1 MPWLDVDPARLVFG
15 MILLLACAWLL
26 TSNAAAQEQE
36 QSDRS
41 NEAPARPADKID
53 MATARVG
60 VYVSEPFVM
69 KTVGGYTGMAIELWD
84 SIAKNHD
91 VTTTYVEYPTFA
103 SLIAAT
109 ETGEVD
115 VAVTN
120 LTITEE
126 RAIRVDFTHP
136 WFDGG
141 LQILIDDDRGTGLS
155 AILGELGNS
164 GHLKA
169 LLWLIGTIVFASVT
183 LTLFDRRFD
192 KDFPEKWPEG
202 FAESFYSVMSIA
214 TSGKSPSRKNLFGWP
229 GRIWSAF
236 WLVCGIAVLA
246 FVTSAVTSV
255 MTTLALEN
263 RITGLND
270 LPGRSVGVL
279 SGSTA
284 EEFIISSGYRSVE
297 FDNIDEAVEGLVA
310 GRVDVIVGDAP
321 VLSYFAHTREERDI
335 SVVGPIFEPD
345 KYGFALQRGSP
356 HRKPLSIDLLGAAE
370 DGVIEKLNLKYFG
383 VAQ

>member
-1 MPWLDVDPARLVFG
+1 MPSLN
-15 MILLLACAWLL
+15 LLLARFAFAVVLMLFCVMLL
-26 TSNAAAQEQE
+26 TSDTAAQEQE
-36 QSDRS
+36 SSGPYVEEIDR
-41 NEAPARPADKID
+41 PRDKID
-53 MATARVG
+53 ISTARIG

-69 KTVGGYTGMAIELWD
+69 KTPSGYTGMAIELWD
-84 SIAKNHD
+84 SIARNHN
-91 VTTTYVEYPTFA
+91 VNTTYVEYPTFS
-103 SLIAAT
+103 SLIDAT

-115 VAVTN
+115 IAVTN

-126 RAIRVDFTHP
+126 RATRVDFTQP

-141 LQILIDDDRGTGLS
+141 LQIMINDDRGTGLA
-155 AILGELGNS
+155 AIFGELGNA

-169 LLWLIGTIVFASVT
+169 LSWLIGIIIFASII

-192 KDFPEKWPEG
+192 KEFPEKWPEG

-246 FVTSAVTSV
+246 YVTSAVTSV
-255 MTTLALEN
+255 MTTLSLEN
-263 RITGLND
+263 RVTGLSD
-270 LPGRSVGVL
+270 LPGKAVGVL

-284 EEFIISSGYRSVE
+284 EEFAVSSGYRTVE
-297 FDNIDEAVEGLVA
+297 FDHIEEAVEGLVA

-321 VLSYFAHTREERDI
+321 VLDYFAHTRSQQDV

-345 KYGFALQRGSP
+345 KYGFAMQRGSP
-356 HRKPLSIDLLGAAE
+356 HRKVLSIDLLGAAE
-370 DGVIEKLNLKYFG
+370 GGVIENLNLKYFG
-383 VAQ
+383 AAE